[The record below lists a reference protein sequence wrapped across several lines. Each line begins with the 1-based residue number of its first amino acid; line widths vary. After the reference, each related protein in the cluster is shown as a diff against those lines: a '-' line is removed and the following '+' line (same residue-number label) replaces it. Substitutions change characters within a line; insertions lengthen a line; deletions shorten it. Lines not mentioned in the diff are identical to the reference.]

1 MEPTI
6 NNNNNNN
13 NNNSKVF
20 IVTGTSTGLGLS
32 IVKKILDKKFRVAA
46 FTRSKE
52 AVENQIRDY
61 YLKSNENN
69 IDYQS
74 LLLAVQVDI
83 TNQQSVENGVQ
94 ETLKTFGRID
104 VVVNNAGYCQWGNTE
119 EVSDKDHR
127 DIFEV
132 NYFSVLNI
140 IKSTL
145 PILRKQRNGL
155 ILNVSSTVGHVPYSG
170 ISTYVS
176 SKFALTGLTLT
187 LAKEVEPFGIKVIL
201 LSPGSFKTDI
211 GFKKQFKS
219 LENPIED
226 YYQAASL
233 EQTYGALEMFF
244 NSAKGSSDKFG
255 DLVIK
260 IHQLYEQGK
269 QLPSNFF
276 IGSDAIDP
284 VQKHL
289 TGLLDELNQW
299 KDLCIST
306 DN

>member
-1 MEPTI
+1 MEPIIT
-6 NNNNNNN
+6 
-13 NNNSKVF
+13 NNSKVF
-20 IVTGTSTGLGLS
+20 IVTGTSTGIGLS
-32 IVKKILDKKFRVAA
+32 IVKKILDQKFRVVA

-52 AVENQIRDY
+52 VVENQVKDY
-61 YLKSNENN
+61 YSKSNENN

-74 LLLAVQVDI
+74 SSLLAIQVDI

-94 ETLKTFGRID
+94 EALKTFGRID
-104 VVVNNAGYCQWGNTE
+104 VVVNNAGYSQWGNTE

-145 PILRKQRNGL
+145 PILRNQKSGL
-155 ILNVSSTVGHVPYSG
+155 ILNVSSLIGHMPLAGFS
-170 ISTYVS
+170 SYVA

-187 LAKEVEPFGIKVIL
+187 LAKEVEPLGIKVVL
-201 LSPGSFKTDI
+201 LSPGVFKTDI
-211 GFKKQFKS
+211 THKQQFKN
-219 LENPIED
+219 LENPIQD
-226 YYQAASL
+226 YYKNSSL
-233 EQTYGALEMFF
+233 QQTFDSLKKYEDH
-244 NSAKGSSDKFG
+244 AKGSSDKFG
-255 DLVIK
+255 DLVIE
-260 IHQLYEQGK
+260 INQLYEQGK

-276 IGSDAIDP
+276 IGSDAVDHAQ
-284 VQKHL
+284 VHL
-289 TGLLDELNQW
+289 TNLLNELNQW

>member
-1 MEPTI
+1 MEPI
-6 NNNNNNN
+6 IN

-52 AVENQIRDY
+52 VVENQIRDY

-83 TNQQSVENGVQ
+83 TSQQSVEDGVQ

-104 VVVNNAGYCQWGNTE
+104 VVVNNAGYSQWGNTE

-140 IKSTL
+140 IKATL

-155 ILNVSSTVGHVPYSG
+155 ILNVSSLIGHVPYPGFS
-170 ISTYVS
+170 SYVA

-187 LAKEVEPFGIKVIL
+187 LAKEVEPLGIKVIL
-201 LSPGSFKTDI
+201 LSPGVFKTDI
-211 GFKKQFKS
+211 THKKQFKS

-226 YYQAASL
+226 YYQTASL
-233 EQTYGALEMFF
+233 EQTYDSFKKFEEQ
-244 NSAKGSSDKFG
+244 AKGSSDKFG
-255 DLVIK
+255 DLVIE
-260 IHQLYEQGK
+260 INQLYEQGK

-276 IGSDAIDP
+276 IGSDSVGHAQ
-284 VQKHL
+284 VHL
-289 TGLLDELNQW
+289 TGLLNELNQW
-299 KDLCIST
+299 KDLSIST